1 MLLSVLIAAYQA
13 GPYLPKALASLRA
26 QTHAD
31 WELIVVE
38 DGSRDETEA
47 LVHAFAASVSQ
58 SVRYENLGVN
68 QGVATA
74 RTKLLSLATGPA
86 ATFLDADDW
95 WTPTHLASLDAAFA
109 AGADLVATPIQIY
122 DLTHDRPLE
131 IYTPPAALTSAPVAT
146 LFATSA
152 IMTSTC
158 VALRTA
164 LAKQVGPFD
173 PSFRIGEDRDYWL
186 RCALAGARFS
196 TTTEPTAFYAKHAT
210 STMGKTLLWAQQ
222 EAAFYEK
229 HFQLAAIPAA
239 ERRARLAHALSNH
252 ARLLRATD
260 PAASAQQLFRAWKLC
275 PFRLVTLAHALRS
288 KFARSASGT

>member
-1 MLLSVLIAAYQA
+1 MTLSILIAAYKA

-26 QTHAD
+26 QTFTD

-38 DGSRDETEA
+38 DGSRDDTES
-47 LVHAFAASVSQ
+47 LVAAFALTVTQ
-58 SVRYENLGVN
+58 RVRYENLGTN

-74 RTKLLSLATGPA
+74 RTKLLSLAAGTA
-86 ATFLDADDW
+86 AAFLDADDW
-95 WTPTHLASLDAAFA
+95 WEPTHLEKIVATFD
-109 AGADLVATPIQIY
+109 AGADLVVTPIQIY
-122 DLTHDRPLE
+122 DLTYNRALE
-131 IYTPPAALTSAPVAT
+131 TYTPTAALITAPVAT

-164 LAKQVGPFD
+164 LVKAVGPFD
-173 PSFRIGEDRDYWL
+173 PAFRIGEDRDYWL
-186 RCALAGARFS
+186 RCALAGARFAI
-196 TTTEPTAFYAKHAT
+196 TAEPTAFYAKHAT
-210 STMGKTLLWAQQ
+210 STIGKTLLWAQQ

-229 HFQLAAIPAA
+229 HFSLAAIPAS

-260 PAASAQQLFRAWKLC
+260 RAASARQLFRAWKLQ
-275 PFRLVTLAHALRS
+275 PVRLSYLVHAAYSRLS
-288 KFARSASGT
+288 

>member
-1 MLLSVLIAAYQA
+1 MLISVLIAAYKA

-26 QTHAD
+26 QTHTD

-38 DGSRDETEA
+38 DGSRDETEN
-47 LVHAFAASVSQ
+47 LTRAFASSVPQ
-58 SVRYENLGVN
+58 PVRYENLGTN

-74 RTKLLSLATGPA
+74 RTKLLSLARGTA
-86 ATFLDADDW
+86 AAFLDADDW
-95 WTPTHLASLDAAFA
+95 WTPTHLEKIAAAFA

-122 DLTHDRPLE
+122 DLTNDRPLE
-131 IYTPPAALTSAPVAT
+131 VYTPPPALVTAPVTT

-164 LAKQVGPFD
+164 LVKAIGPFD
-173 PSFRIGEDRDYWL
+173 PAFRIGEDRDYWL
-186 RCALAGARFS
+186 RAALAGARFS
-196 TTTEPTAFYAKHAT
+196 ITTETTAYYAKHAT
-210 STMGKTLLWAQQ
+210 STMGKTLVWAQQ

-229 HFQLAAIPAA
+229 HFTLTAIPAA

-252 ARLLRATD
+252 ARLLRASD
-260 PAASAQQLFRAWKLC
+260 PNTSARQLLRAWKLC
-275 PFRLVTLAHALRS
+275 PLHLGYLAHALRS
-288 KFARSASGT
+288 LISRRST